1 MARRVWIAVYASVAA
16 VFSACGTT
24 DDNRPP
30 EAQYV
35 TAAILAPACG
45 AAECHSTF
53 AQTNGYVFDT
63 LVGMRKTIVDQG
75 LVKLDS
81 SQFDPAAPQRSNLI
95 AWLTEIDPLGKGKG
109 RMPQDA
115 PLPDEDIHF
124 IEQWITGFT
133 DEQDQGTTC
142 SATMPC
148 GAGQT
153 CKSPNGAATGEC
165 FIITYKSPAHGAQ
178 CNPKNS
184 GGLACIASTLYQC
197 GSDWNV
203 STKIR
208 ECANGCEAG
217 RCQ

>member
-1 MARRVWIAVYASVAA
+1 MARVVWIAVCTAA
-16 VFSACGTT
+16 VASSACGTT

-81 SQFDPAAPQRSNLI
+81 SRFDPAAPEGSTLI
-95 AWLTEIDPLGKGKG
+95 AWLTEIDPLGKGMG

-115 PLPDEDIHF
+115 PLPDEDIRF
-124 IEQWITGFT
+124 IKQWITGFT
-133 DEQDQGTTC
+133 DRQDQGTTC
-142 SATMPC
+142 AATTPC

-153 CKSPNGAATGEC
+153 CEYTSGSATGEC
-165 FIITYKSPAHGAQ
+165 FIITYRSPAHGAQ
-178 CNPKNS
+178 CNPKNA
-184 GGLACIASTLYQC
+184 GGLACIGTALYEC
-197 GSDWNV
+197 GADWNV
-203 STKIR
+203 STKVR
-208 ECANGCEAG
+208 DCVNGCEAG
-217 RCQ
+217 LCQ

>member
-1 MARRVWIAVYASVAA
+1 MVRRVRIALYASVAA
-16 VFSACGTT
+16 ISSACGTT

-63 LVGMRKTIVDQG
+63 LVGMRKTIVDHK
-75 LVKLDS
+75 LVQLDS
-81 SQFDPAAPQRSNLI
+81 LQFDPAAPQRSNLVR
-95 AWLTEIDPLGKGKG
+95 WLTEIDPLGRGKG

-115 PLPDEDIHF
+115 PLANEDIHF
-124 IEQWITGFT
+124 IERWITGFT

-142 SATMPC
+142 TTTTPC
-148 GAGQT
+148 AAGQA
-153 CKSPNGAATGEC
+153 CKYTSGSATGEC
-165 FIITYKSPAHGAQ
+165 FIITYTSPARGAQ
-178 CNPKNS
+178 CNPKS
-184 GGLACIASTLYQC
+184 AGGLACIDTALYQC
-197 GSDWNV
+197 GADWNV

-208 ECANGCEAG
+208 DCANGCEG
-217 RCQ
+217 GVCQ